1 MRNGFKLRIKLHPN
15 SLKEELNNN
24 LFKLGIDCIDKNQFI
39 EVLNNSRYVISE
51 ASSVTSIAC
60 LIGIPL
66 ITPTLK
72 PFNEK
77 KYGLMINS
85 YPNRLSFR
93 NFNEIEE
100 IFNDNNI
107 EDKKIK
113 VQKWIDEFAGPLPP
127 SDFSK
132 RVFNIIKSIT

>member
-1 MRNGFKLRIKLHPN
+1 
-15 SLKEELNNN
+15 
-24 LFKLGIDCIDKNQFI
+24 
-39 EVLNNSRYVISE
+39 
-51 ASSVTSIAC
+51 
-60 LIGIPL
+60 
-66 ITPTLK
+66 
-72 PFNEK
+72 
-77 KYGLMINS
+77 MINS